1 MQTDNSRDLRL
12 MGIIVII
19 CLIIWL
25 AYLAIG
31 YWADDMTSP
40 AADERSVPSPREY

>member
-1 MQTDNSRDLRL
+1 MQTDNSSGLGV

-40 AADERSVPSPREY
+40 AADERSFPSPRAY